1 MDANAWAALGCAV
14 ANPAG
19 TCVGSGC
26 GAAGLV
32 SVGAATFNGAAGFST
47 CVPSCPTGGAFVN
60 AAGGTHTRAT
70 QFARLPICTH

>member
-32 SVGAATFNGAAGFST
+32 SVGDTTFISGVVAGYFA
-47 CVPSCPTGGAFVN
+47 CIPYCPTNGGAFVN
-60 AAGGTHTRAT
+60 TGGIIKT
-70 QFARLPICTH
+70 

>member
-32 SVGAATFNGAAGFST
+32 SVGAATFNGAAGYPT
-47 CVPSCPTGGAFVN
+47 CIPSCPTGGAFVN
-60 AAGGTHTRAT
+60 AGGTHTRAT